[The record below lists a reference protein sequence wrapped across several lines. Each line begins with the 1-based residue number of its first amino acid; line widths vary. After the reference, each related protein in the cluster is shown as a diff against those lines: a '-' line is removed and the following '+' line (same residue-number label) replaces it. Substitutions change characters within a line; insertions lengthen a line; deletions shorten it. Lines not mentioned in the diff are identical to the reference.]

1 MDTLRK
7 FLSGTIHTVSESSM
21 VQDAIDRFSS
31 HKATACLVEKNGEYI
46 GIITR
51 EDVIHKVTGKKDSK
65 STPTADIMSAPIYT
79 VDINMSKADGCIMM
93 SKQERRHLVLEEN
106 GSIVGI
112 VSVRDMVPE
121 EMITSSRT
129 GAELFVKVG
138 NYGDQLLK
146 DEKAQG

>member
-1 MDTLRK
+1 MDTLRQ

-21 VQDAIDRFSS
+21 VQDAIDKFSS
-31 HKATACLVEKNGEYI
+31 YKATACLIEKDGEYI

-51 EDVIHKVTGKKDSK
+51 EDIIHKITGKKDPK
-65 STPTADIMSAPIYT
+65 STPTADIMSSPIYT

-93 SKQERRHLVLEEN
+93 SKQERRHLVLEED
-106 GSIVGI
+106 GRIVGI

-121 EMITSSRT
+121 EMISASRT
-129 GAELFVKVG
+129 GAELFVKLG
-138 NYGDQLLK
+138 NYGEQLLK